1 MSLFFVMLKVYDW
14 LKIKVWKL
22 LISKILK
29 MIKRTMVT
37 QKNKIIKKKN
47 KNKFVWNYKHN
58 LA

>member
-22 LISKILK
+22 LRSKILK